1 MSIISK
7 SSSPWTSSLPHELL
21 TLDTANR
28 LRVDTTSI
36 ELASRD
42 FGKIVQ
48 ENPLAVL
55 HPSSVND
62 IITLVKFSY
71 IILMSLLAYRLEA
84 EVIQLGVRPWLKN
97 GVVVEM
103 TWLTSYSEGS
113 GIRVFRN
120 PNKLGLS
127 YADVGGGQLWIDVLV
142 ATLEHGLAPV
152 SWTDYLYLTIG
163 GTLSNAGVSGQSFRY
178 GPQISNVHEMDVV
191 TGKGELVTCSNYTNP
206 DLFYAVLG
214 GLGQFGII
222 TRARI
227 ALDKAPNRVKW
238 VRMLYHDFSSFT
250 RDQEHLISIHGLDY
264 VEGSLIMHQSP
275 PNNWRSSFF
284 SLSDQ
289 SKINSLVSKHGLI
302 YYLEVVKYYDDLNI
316 NNVDE
321 FYLPKRGPPIVWH
334 LPREREREREREKI
348 LTGTGIDLSA
358 VAFVA
363 ARVEASNAVALPPP
377 LSFSLCARGGGADD
391 GGICDGAA
399 YDGGVRA
406 WEFDFHNTATGVE
419 AVRRRNRQQGLCVC
433 GGSADDGGVFIDIIH
448 KQNKTTGPV
457 LVYPLNK
464 NK

>member
-1 MSIISK
+1 MSIIGK
-7 SSSPWTSSLPHELL
+7 SSSPWTISLPHELL
-21 TLDTANR
+21 TLDTTDR
-28 LRVDTTSI
+28 LRVDTKSI

-48 ENPLAVL
+48 EYPLAVL
-55 HPSSVND
+55 HPSSAND
-62 IITLVKFSY
+62 IATLVNFSY
-71 IILMSLLAYRLEA
+71 NSHVPFSISARGRGHSVRGQALA
-84 EVIQLGVRPWLKN
+84 KN
-97 GVVVEM
+97 GVVVVEM
-103 TWLTSYSEGS
+103 TCLTSYSEES

-120 PNKLGLS
+120 PNEIGFS
-127 YADVGGGQLWIDVLV
+127 YADVGGGQFWIDVLV

-152 SWTDYLYLTIG
+152 SWTDYLYLTVG
-163 GTLSNAGVSGQSFRY
+163 GTLSNAGISGQSFRY

-191 TGKGELVTCSNYTNP
+191 TGKGELVTCSKYTNP

-238 VRMLYHDFSSFT
+238 MRMLYHDFSSFT

-302 YYLEVVKYYDDLNI
+302 YCLEVVKYYDDLTMNT
-316 NNVDE
+316 VDE
-321 FYLPKRGPPIVWH
+321 ELRMLIKG
-334 LPREREREREREKI
+334 
-348 LTGTGIDLSA
+348 
-358 VAFVA
+358 
-363 ARVEASNAVALPPP
+363 
-377 LSFSLCARGGGADD
+377 LSFLRSFIFVKDESFIDFLNR
-391 GGICDGAA
+391 
-399 YDGGVRA
+399 VRNG
-406 WEFDFHNTATGVE
+406 ERQLE
-419 AVRRRNRQQGLCVC
+419 AQGLWDVPHPWLNLFVPKS
-433 GGSADDGGVFIDIIH
+433 GIMDFNAGVFIDIIQ